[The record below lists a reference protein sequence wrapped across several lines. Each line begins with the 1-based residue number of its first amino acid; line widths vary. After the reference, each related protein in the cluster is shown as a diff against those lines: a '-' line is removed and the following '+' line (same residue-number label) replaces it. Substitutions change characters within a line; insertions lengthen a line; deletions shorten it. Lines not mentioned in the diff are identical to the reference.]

1 MIRIQYDSREKPHA
15 IKNILS
21 YFDKHGI
28 EAVRMKLDVG
38 DYMTDPH
45 GRVSVDRKQNMGE
58 IENNFTW
65 QRKRFEKECKR
76 AKEQGIKLI
85 FLIEHGKPI
94 KSIDDVKDW
103 ENPRL
108 ETSPYAVCGKRIHF
122 LMKTFEIKY
131 GVQWEFCDKR
141 STGRRIA
148 ELLKEEE

>member
-1 MIRIQYDSREKPHA
+1 
-15 IKNILS
+15 
-21 YFDKHGI
+21 
-28 EAVRMKLDVG
+28 MKLDVG

-76 AKEQGIKLI
+76 AKEQGIKLV

-108 ETSPYAVCGKRIHF
+108 NFAICRVWKANSFSDEDI
-122 LMKTFEIKY
+122 
-131 GVQWEFCDKR
+131 
-141 STGRRIA
+141 
-148 ELLKEEE
+148 